1 MKFTLFLTTIIFLI
15 DQISKVLIIK
25 SFRVRA
31 SFPIIKDFFY
41 LTYTHNTVAAFS
53 ILTGRRLFLIITT
66 FIVIMFIIY
75 YLMKNKITSKLELV
89 SFSLIIGGSLGNLFD
104 RIIRGYVVDFLD
116 FRIFSYNFPIFNLA
130 DTFIVIGVLLL
141 IINMAR
147 KENQKC

>member
-1 MKFTLFLTTIIFLI
+1 
-15 DQISKVLIIK
+15 
-25 SFRVRA
+25 
-31 SFPIIKDFFY
+31 
-41 LTYTHNTVAAFS
+41 
-53 ILTGRRLFLIITT
+53 
-66 FIVIMFIIY
+66 MFIIY

-147 KENQKC
+147 KENKKC